1 MRLFRVEYPRM
12 GLAKEPESQG
22 SLSAK
27 QRPLGLFSKCNGN
40 PLKVRSRE
48 QCELIN
54 MLGRSGKEASVEEE
68 RDRKRGLLWCA
79 VSPRH
84 PPSPFTLSTR
94 SHSTADLQCH
104 GISAAQQSDSVLS
117 IHTRAFFLIFFYTI
131 ITGH

>member
-68 RDRKRGLLWCA
+68 RDRKRGLLRCA
-79 VSPRH
+79 VSPRPLPLH
-84 PPSPFTLSTR
+84 PFHT
-94 SHSTADLQCH
+94 
-104 GISAAQQSDSVLS
+104 QSQYS
-117 IHTRAFFLIFFYTI
+117 
-131 ITGH
+131 